1 MFQAVVR
8 LAAEGAPVIA
18 LIGLIV
24 AIATFVKAVIEYVR
38 QTTIK
43 KFEKFQEM
51 SRRFDDNADI
61 QRIVLLLRSGSE
73 ELREM
78 EVSRKEVFI
87 CFFEE
92 ISYMVNSKIMR
103 PSVAF
108 YSFGF
113 YAYLCVDNERFWS
126 NISCDEPFYRVFVD
140 FCRESDAFRSGALR
154 APRFRPRL

>member
-1 MFQAVVR
+1 MLRDIAR

-18 LIGLIV
+18 LTGLMI
-24 AIATFVKAVIEYVR
+24 AIASFVKAVIEYVR

-51 SRRFDDNADI
+51 SRRFDETEDI
-61 QRIVLLLRSGSE
+61 QHIILLLRSGSE
-73 ELREM
+73 ELREL

-92 ISYMVNSKIMR
+92 IAYMVSSKIMR
-103 PSVAF
+103 ESVAF

-113 YAYLCVDNERFWS
+113 YAYLCVDNDRFWS
-126 NISCDEPFYRVFVD
+126 NISRDEPFYRVFVD
-140 FCRESDAFRSGALR
+140 FCRKSEAFRIGPLQAR
-154 APRFRPRL
+154 NFQPRF